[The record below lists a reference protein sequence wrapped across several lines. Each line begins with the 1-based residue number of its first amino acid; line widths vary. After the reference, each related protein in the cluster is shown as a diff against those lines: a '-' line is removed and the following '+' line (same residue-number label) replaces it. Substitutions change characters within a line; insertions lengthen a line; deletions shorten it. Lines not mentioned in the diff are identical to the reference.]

1 VLARSDADPE
11 AVAVANREIG
21 AAEAPVLVCGLGSLG
36 QACLLRLLTFNVPLA
51 CVDREPPRWRDP
63 SLEQQLRGCLTLGDM
78 RQPHVLCQAGAPA
91 ARAVLLLSSGSTENM
106 EAALQVRLLNPRA
119 DIVVRSGGRQAD
131 LGLLL
136 EERLPGVAVVDP
148 VLLCAEAISS
158 ALRPETI
165 PVSFEAHGQ
174 DFQIR
179 AQCWDDHR
187 FQRPL
192 RLPMEQPGGDPLLV
206 MPRSRF
212 PGHDDPSAPARR
224 RWPQWLPR
232 GRWAALGPGSRAQ
245 RLALLALLLLAALGV
260 HLFSA
265 MGGWRQGVFVTLAL
279 LKGEYVDPVNVLLEG
294 GQGLQGVS
302 GWLIGGTL
310 LYSLV
315 GTLLT
320 SALVAAI
327 LERLLRDR
335 IGASRPRLPRRAG
348 RPVLLLGS
356 GSLAERVARLQ
367 QRLGR
372 TVLLVGAERTAGTT
386 ALGFDD
392 LPAALQALDGLPARA
407 VGLLSTDLLANLQ
420 VALSLQQ
427 RWPDA
432 RIAMLAHAFGAAEQ
446 LGDLLGGVAVI
457 SAMDLVADAM
467 VATAFGERIEAVLR
481 LRGTNLLQVLFRV
494 AVGDTLCGRS
504 VARLENGYAVT
515 VVSLWRP
522 RHDAPQALPRLDTV
536 VAPGDQLV
544 VLATADSLRRM
555 ELGEATPP
563 SCRLRLQLDQAGPA
577 ASRFELQ
584 QILARALGCLPGQV
598 AGLLDGQEHLSPPLD
613 GDICDLLTA
622 ELRRQ
627 GVRCQVEPA

>member
-1 VLARSDADPE
+1 
-11 AVAVANREIG
+11 
-21 AAEAPVLVCGLGSLG
+21 VLVCGLGSLG
-36 QACLLRLLTFNVPLA
+36 QACLQRLLSFNVVLA
-51 CVDREPPRWRDP
+51 CVDLEPPQWRDP
-63 SLEQQLRGCLTLGDM
+63 SLDQRLRDSLTLGDM
-78 RQPHVLCQAGAPA
+78 RLPHVLRQAGASR
-91 ARAVLLLSSGSTENM
+91 ARSVLLLSSESTVNL

-119 DIVVRSGGRQAD
+119 DIVVRSGSRQAD
-131 LGLLL
+131 LGALL

-174 DFQIR
+174 DFQILVHP
-179 AQCWDDHR
+179 WDDHR

-192 RLPMEQPGGDPLLV
+192 RMPLQQPDGEPLLV
-206 MPRSRF
+206 MPRSLSEGSDTPVATHRRWRRWQQL
-212 PGHDDPSAPARR
+212 PARG
-224 RWPQWLPR
+224 L
-232 GRWAALGPGSRAQ
+232 AALAQ
-245 RLALLALLLLAALGV
+245 ATRTQKLILLALALLAALGV
-260 HLFSA
+260 RVFSQL
-265 MGGWRQGVFVTLAL
+265 GGWRQGVFVTLAL
-279 LKGEYVDPVNVLLEG
+279 LKGEYVDPVNVLLDAG
-294 GQGLQGVS
+294 TGLQEVS

-310 LYSLV
+310 FYSLV

-335 IGASRPRLPRRAG
+335 LGTSRPRLPRRAG

-367 QRLGR
+367 VRLGR
-372 TVLLVGAERTAGTT
+372 TVLLVGPERTA
-386 ALGFDD
+386 AADAIRLHD

-427 RWPDA
+427 RWPEA

-481 LRGTNLLQVLFRV
+481 LRGTNLLQVLYRV
-494 AVGDTLCGRS
+494 EMDDTLCGRS
-504 VARLENGYAVT
+504 VARLENGYAIT

-522 RHDAPQALPRLDTV
+522 RRGSALALPRLDMV
-536 VAPGDQLV
+536 VAPDDQLV
-544 VLATADSLRRM
+544 VLATADSLRRI
-555 ELGEATPP
+555 ELGEASAPG
-563 SCRLRLQLDQAGPA
+563 CRLRLRNTHVESAG
-577 ASRFELQ
+577 SRFEAQ
-584 QILARALGCLPGQV
+584 QLLARALGCLPGQV
-598 AGLLDGQEHLSPPLD
+598 ADLLDGQEHLSPPLD
-613 GDICDLLTA
+613 GDICDLLIA

>member
-1 VLARSDADPE
+1 MKGSLVMAHSDPHPQTAP
-11 AVAVANREIG
+11 G
-21 AAEAPVLVCGLGSLG
+21 SEAPVLVCGLGSLG
-36 QACLLRLLTFNVPLA
+36 QACLQRLLSFNLPLA
-51 CVDREPPRWRDP
+51 CVDRELPQWRDP
-63 SLEQQLRGCLTLGDM
+63 SLDQRLRGCLTLGDM
-78 RQPHVLCQAGAPA
+78 RLSPVLRQAGAPQ
-91 ARAVLLLSSGSTENM
+91 ARAVLLLSSESTVNL
-106 EAALQVRLLNPRA
+106 EAALQVRLLNPGA
-119 DIVVRSGGRQAD
+119 HIVVRSSSRQAD
-131 LGLLL
+131 LGALL

-158 ALRPETI
+158 ALRPERI

-174 DFQIR
+174 GFQIL
-179 AQCWDDHR
+179 AHPWDDHR

-192 RLPMEQPGGDPLLV
+192 RLPLAQPGDDPLLV
-206 MPRSRF
+206 MPRSLSQ
-212 PGHDDPSAPARR
+212 GGDAPDATLRRRR
-224 RWPQWLPR
+224 RWQRLAAWLAVAFGQTTR
-232 GRWAALGPGSRAQ
+232 TQ
-245 RLALLALLLLAALGV
+245 RLVVLALALLAVLGV
-260 HLFSA
+260 HLFSEL
-265 MGGWRQGVFVTLAL
+265 GGWRQGVFVTLAL
-279 LKGEYVDPVNVLLEG
+279 LKGEYVDPVNVLLDG
-294 GQGLQGVS
+294 GRGLQAVS

-320 SALVAAI
+320 STLVAAI

-335 IGASRPRLPRRAG
+335 LGTSRPRLPRRAG

-356 GSLAERVARLQ
+356 GGLAERVASLQ
-367 QRLGR
+367 KRLGR
-372 TVLLVGAERTAGTT
+372 AVLLVGTERPPVAE
-386 ALGFDD
+386 ALHVAD
-392 LPAALQALDGLPARA
+392 LPGALQALDGLPARA

-481 LRGTNLLQVLFRV
+481 LRGTNLLQVLYRV
-494 AVGDTLCGRS
+494 EAGDTLCGRS
-504 VARLENGYAVT
+504 VARLENGYGIT

-522 RHDAPQALPRLDTV
+522 RRGSALALPRLDMV
-536 VAPGDQLV
+536 VGADDQLV
-544 VLATADSLRRM
+544 VLATADSLRRI
-555 ELGEATPP
+555 ELGEASPP
-563 SCRLRLQLDQAGPA
+563 GCRLRLQNSHA
-577 ASRFELQ
+577 ALASSRFEAQ
-584 QILARALGCLPGQV
+584 QLLARALGCLPGQV

-613 GDICDLLTA
+613 RDICDLLIA

-627 GVRCQVEPA
+627 GVRCQLERT

>member
-1 VLARSDADPE
+1 VAERETGPVEARE
-11 AVAVANREIG
+11 AG

-36 QACLLRLLTFNVPLA
+36 QACLQRLLSFNVPLA
-51 CVDREPPRWRDP
+51 CVDLEPPRWRDP
-63 SLEQQLRGCLTLGDM
+63 SLEQRLRSCLTLGDM
-78 RQPHVLCQAGAPA
+78 RLAHVLRQAGAPG
-91 ARAVLLLSSGSTENM
+91 ARAVLLLSSESTVNL

-119 DIVVRSGGRQAD
+119 DIVVRAGSRQAD
-131 LGLLL
+131 LGALL

-174 DFQIR
+174 DFQIL
-179 AQCWDDHR
+179 AQPWDDHR

-192 RLPMEQPGGDPLLV
+192 RMPLNQPGGEPLLV
-206 MPRSRF
+206 MPRSLSQGSDVPVATHRR
-212 PGHDDPSAPARR
+212 RR
-224 RWPQWLPR
+224 RWQRLPAR
-232 GRWAALGPGSRAQ
+232 AAAALGQATRPQ
-245 RLALLALLLLAALGV
+245 KLILLALVLLAALGV
-260 HLFSA
+260 RFFSA
-265 MGGWRQGVFVTLAL
+265 LGGWQQGLFVTLAL
-279 LKGEYVDPVNVLLEG
+279 LKGEYVDPVNVLLG
-294 GQGLQGVS
+294 AGHGLQQVS

-310 LYSLV
+310 VYSLV

-335 IGASRPRLPRRAG
+335 LGTSRSRLPRRAR

-367 QRLGR
+367 ERLGR
-372 TVLLVGAERTAGTT
+372 TVLLVGSEPTAAAGVIR
-386 ALGFDD
+386 FDD

-432 RIAMLAHAFGAAEQ
+432 RIAMLTHAFGAAEQ

-467 VATAFGERIEAVLR
+467 VATAFGERIGAVLR
-481 LRGTNLLQVLFRV
+481 LRGTNLLQVLYRV
-494 AVGDTLCGRS
+494 EPDDTLCGRS
-504 VARLENGYAVT
+504 VARLENGYGIT

-522 RHDAPQALPRLDTV
+522 RRGSALSLPKLDTV
-536 VAPGDQLV
+536 VAPDDQLV
-544 VLATADSLRRM
+544 VLATADSLRRI
-555 ELGEATPP
+555 ELGEASPP
-563 SCRLRLQLDQAGPA
+563 GCRLRLQNTHIDSAG
-577 ASRFELQ
+577 SRFDAQ
-584 QILARALGCLPGQV
+584 QLLARALGCLPGEV
-598 AGLLDGQEHLSPPLD
+598 AGLLDGREHLSPPLD
-613 GDICDLLTA
+613 DDLCALLIA

-627 GVRCQVEPA
+627 GVRCQVERACG

>member
-1 VLARSDADPE
+1 MAHSDPPPQTDA
-11 AVAVANREIG
+11 G
-21 AAEAPVLVCGLGSLG
+21 AAAAVLVCGLGSLG
-36 QACLLRLLTFNVPLA
+36 QACLQRLLSFNVPLA
-51 CVDREPPRWRDP
+51 CVDLEPPQWRDP
-63 SLEQQLRGCLTLGDM
+63 SLEQRLRGCLTLGDM
-78 RQPHVLCQAGAPA
+78 RLPHVLRRAGVPG
-91 ARAVLLLSSGSTENM
+91 ARAVLLLSSESSINM

-119 DIVVRSGGRQAD
+119 DIVVRSSSRQAD
-131 LGLLL
+131 LGVLL

-174 DFQIR
+174 DFQIL
-179 AQCWDDHR
+179 AQPWDDRR

-192 RLPMEQPGGDPLLV
+192 RLPLQPPDGDPLLV
-206 MPRSRF
+206 MPRSLSR
-212 PGHDDPSAPARR
+212 GGDDPVAAGPRRR
-224 RWPQWLPR
+224 RWLRRAARALAAPSQWSR
-232 GRWAALGPGSRAQ
+232 GQ
-245 RLALLALLLLAALGV
+245 QLALLVLVLLAALGV
-260 HLFSA
+260 TLFSA
-265 MGGWRQGVFVTLAL
+265 IGGWRQGVFVTLAL
-279 LKGEYVDPVNVLLEG
+279 LKGEYVDPVNVLLDG
-294 GQGLQGVS
+294 GSGLQAVS

-310 LYSLV
+310 FYSLV

-335 IGASRPRLPRRAG
+335 LGTSRPRLPRRAG

-372 TVLLVGAERTAGTT
+372 TVLVVGSGRTAAGG
-386 ALGFDD
+386 AIAFDD
-392 LPAALQALDGLPARA
+392 LPAALQALDGLSARA

-420 VALSLQQ
+420 GALSLQQ

-481 LRGTNLLQVLFRV
+481 LRGTNLLQVLYRV
-494 AVGDTLCGRS
+494 EAGDTLCGRS
-504 VARLENGYAVT
+504 VARLENGYAIT

-522 RHDAPQALPRLDTV
+522 RRGAPLALPRLDMV
-536 VAPGDQLV
+536 VAPDDQLV
-544 VLATADSLRRM
+544 VLATADSLRRI

-563 SCRLRLQLDQAGPA
+563 DCRLRLQTSSSHKDS
-577 ASRFELQ
+577 ASGRFEAQ
-584 QILARALGCLPGQV
+584 QLLARALGCLPGEV
-598 AGLLDGQEHLSPPLD
+598 ADLLDGQEHLSPPLD
-613 GDICDLLTA
+613 GDICELLIA

-627 GVRCQVEPA
+627 GVRCQLEPA

>member
-1 VLARSDADPE
+1 MAHSDPPPQADP
-11 AVAVANREIG
+11 G
-21 AAEAPVLVCGLGSLG
+21 AEAAVLVCGLGSLG
-36 QACLLRLLTFNVPLA
+36 QACLQRLLSFNVPLA
-51 CVDREPPRWRDP
+51 CVDLEPPQWRDP
-63 SLEQQLRGCLTLGDM
+63 SLEQRLRGCLTLGDM
-78 RQPHVLCQAGAPA
+78 RLPHVLRRAGVPG
-91 ARAVLLLSSGSTENM
+91 ARAVLLLSSESSINL

-119 DIVVRSGGRQAD
+119 EIVVRSSSRQAD
-131 LGLLL
+131 LGVLL

-174 DFQIR
+174 DFQIL
-179 AQCWDDHR
+179 AQPWDDRR

-192 RLPMEQPGGDPLLV
+192 RLPLQQPDGDPLLV
-206 MPRSRF
+206 MPRSLSR
-212 PGHDDPSAPARR
+212 GGDDPVAAGPRRR
-224 RWPQWLPR
+224 RWLRRAGRALAAPGQWSR
-232 GRWAALGPGSRAQ
+232 GQ
-245 RLALLALLLLAALGV
+245 QLALLVLVLLAALGV
-260 HLFSA
+260 TLFSA
-265 MGGWRQGVFVTLAL
+265 IGGWRQGVFVTLAL
-279 LKGEYVDPVNVLLEG
+279 LKGEYVDPVNVLLDG
-294 GQGLQGVS
+294 GGGLQAVS

-310 LYSLV
+310 FYSLV

-335 IGASRPRLPRRAG
+335 LGTSRPRLPRRAG

-372 TVLLVGAERTAGTT
+372 TVLVVGAGRSAAGG
-386 ALGFDD
+386 AIAFDD
-392 LPAALQALDGLPARA
+392 LPAALQALDGLSARA

-420 VALSLQQ
+420 GALSLQQ

-481 LRGTNLLQVLFRV
+481 LRGTNLLQVLYRV
-494 AVGDTLCGRS
+494 ADGDTLCGRS
-504 VARLENGYAVT
+504 VARLENGYAIT

-522 RHDAPQALPRLDTV
+522 RRGAPLALPRLDLV
-536 VAPGDQLV
+536 VAPDDQLV
-544 VLATADSLRRM
+544 VLASADSLRRI
-555 ELGEATPP
+555 ELGEASPP
-563 SCRLRLQLDQAGPA
+563 DCRLRLRNSHAGA
-577 ASRFELQ
+577 ASSRFEAQ
-584 QILARALGCLPGQV
+584 QLLARALGCLPGAV
-598 AGLLDGQEHLSPPLD
+598 AGLLDGREHLSAPLD
-613 GDICDLLTA
+613 GEIGELLIV

-627 GVRCQVEPA
+627 GVHCQIEPA

>member
-1 VLARSDADPE
+1 MAHSDPPPQAD
-11 AVAVANREIG
+11 AG
-21 AAEAPVLVCGLGSLG
+21 AEAAVLVCGLGSLG
-36 QACLLRLLTFNVPLA
+36 QACLQRLLSFNVPLA
-51 CVDREPPRWRDP
+51 CVDLEPPQWRDP
-63 SLEQQLRGCLTLGDM
+63 SLEQRLRGCLTLGDM
-78 RQPHVLCQAGAPA
+78 RLPHVLHRAGVPG
-91 ARAVLLLSSGSTENM
+91 ARAVLLLSSESSINM

-119 DIVVRSGGRQAD
+119 DIVVRSSSRQAD
-131 LGLLL
+131 LGVLL

-174 DFQIR
+174 DFQIL
-179 AQCWDDHR
+179 AQPWDDRR

-192 RLPMEQPGGDPLLV
+192 RMPLQQPDAHPLLV
-206 MPRSRF
+206 MPRSLSRGGEDPVA
-212 PGHDDPSAPARR
+212 PGHRRR
-224 RWPQWLPR
+224 RWLSR
-232 GRWAALGPGSRAQ
+232 AARALAALGQWSRGQ
-245 RLALLALLLLAALGV
+245 QLALLVLVLLAALGV
-260 HLFSA
+260 TLFSA
-265 MGGWRQGVFVTLAL
+265 IGGWRQGVFVTLAL
-279 LKGEYVDPVNVLLEG
+279 LKGEYVDPVNVLLDG
-294 GQGLQGVS
+294 GSGLQAVS

-310 LYSLV
+310 FYSLV

-335 IGASRPRLPRRAG
+335 LGTSRPRLPRRAG

-372 TVLLVGAERTAGTT
+372 TVLVVGAGRTAPAG
-386 ALGFDD
+386 AIGFDD
-392 LPAALQALDGLPARA
+392 LPTALQALDGLSARA

-420 VALSLQQ
+420 GALSLQQ

-457 SAMDLVADAM
+457 PAMDLVADAM

-481 LRGTNLLQVLFRV
+481 LRGTNLLQVLYRV
-494 AVGDTLCGRS
+494 EAGDTLCGRS
-504 VARLENGYAVT
+504 VARLENGYAIT

-522 RHDAPQALPRLDTV
+522 RRGAPLALPRLDMV
-536 VAPGDQLV
+536 VAPDDQLV
-544 VLATADSLRRM
+544 VLASADSLRRI
-555 ELGEATPP
+555 ELGEASPP
-563 SCRLRLQLDQAGPA
+563 DSRLRLQTSGSQKDSAS
-577 ASRFELQ
+577 SRFEAQ
-584 QILARALGCLPGQV
+584 QLLARALGCLPGEV
-598 AGLLDGQEHLSPPLD
+598 AELLDGQEHLSPPLD
-613 GDICDLLTA
+613 GEIGELLIV

-627 GVRCQVEPA
+627 GVQCQIERA

>member
-1 VLARSDADPE
+1 M
-11 AVAVANREIG
+11 ANPDI
-21 AAEAPVLVCGLGSLG
+21 VLVCGLGSLG
-36 QACLLRLLTFNVPLA
+36 QACLQRLLSFNVPLA
-51 CVDREPPRWRDP
+51 CVDLEPPQWRDP
-63 SLEQQLRGCLTLGDM
+63 SLHQRLQGCLTLGDM
-78 RQPHVLCQAGAPA
+78 RLPHVLRQAGASQ
-91 ARAVLLLSSGSTENM
+91 ARAVLLLSSESTANL

-119 DIVVRSGGRQAD
+119 EIVVRSGSRQAD
-131 LGLLL
+131 LGALL

-174 DFQIR
+174 DFQIL
-179 AQCWDDHR
+179 AQPWDDHR

-192 RLPMEQPGGDPLLV
+192 RMPLEQPGGEPLLV
-206 MPRSRF
+206 MPRSLSQGR
-212 PGHDDPSAPARR
+212 DAPVTTHRRRR
-224 RWPQWLPR
+224 RWQAILAR
-232 GRWAALGPGSRAQ
+232 AAAAISQTTWAQKLI
-245 RLALLALLLLAALGV
+245 LLALALLAALGV
-260 HLFSA
+260 RFFSA

-279 LKGEYVDPVNVLLEG
+279 LKGEYVDPVNVLLDAG
-294 GQGLQGVS
+294 TGLQEVS

-310 LYSLV
+310 FYSLV

-335 IGASRPRLPRRAG
+335 LGTSRPRLPRRAA

-367 QRLGR
+367 ERLGR
-372 TVLLVGAERTAGTT
+372 TVLLVGSERTA
-386 ALGFDD
+386 AADAIRFDD

-427 RWPDA
+427 KWPDA

-467 VATAFGERIEAVLR
+467 VATAFGERIGAVLR
-481 LRGTNLLQVLFRV
+481 LRGTNLLQVLYRA

-522 RHDAPQALPRLDTV
+522 RQVAPQALPRLDTV

-563 SCRLRLQLDQAGPA
+563 SCRLRLQIDQAGPA

>member
-1 VLARSDADPE
+1 MAQSSPPPP
-11 AVAVANREIG
+11 VAPG
-21 AAEAPVLVCGLGSLG
+21 TEAPVLVCGLGSLG
-36 QACLLRLLTFNVPLA
+36 QACLQRLLSFNVPLA
-51 CVDREPPRWRDP
+51 CVDLEPPQWRHPALD
-63 SLEQQLRGCLTLGDM
+63 QRLRGCLTLGDM
-78 RQPHVLCQAGAPA
+78 RLPHVLRQAGAPA
-91 ARAVLLLSSGSTENM
+91 ARAVLLLSSESSINM
-106 EAALQVRLLNPRA
+106 EAALQVRLLNPGA
-119 DIVVRSGGRQAD
+119 DIVVRSSSRQAD
-131 LGLLL
+131 LGQLL
-136 EERLPGVAVVDP
+136 EERLPGLAVVDP

-174 DFQIR
+174 DFQIL
-179 AQCWDDHR
+179 AQPWDDRR

-192 RLPMEQPGGDPLLV
+192 RMPLQQPGGDPLLV
-206 MPRSRF
+206 MPRTLSRA
-212 PGHDDPSAPARR
+212 GDDPVAPGRRRR
-224 RWPQWLPR
+224 RWLRRSVLP
-232 GRWAALGPGSRAQ
+232 
-245 RLALLALLLLAALGV
+245 LAALGQWSRGQQLV
-260 HLFSA
+260 LLVLVLLAGLGVTLFSA

-279 LKGEYVDPVNVLLEG
+279 LKGEYVDPVNVLLDG
-294 GQGLQGVS
+294 GSGLQAVS

-310 LYSLV
+310 FYSLV

-335 IGASRPRLPRRAG
+335 LGTSRPRLPRRAG

-356 GSLAERVARLQ
+356 GSLAQRVAGLQ

-372 TVLLVGAERTAGTT
+372 MVLVVGSGQTGAAG
-386 ALGFDD
+386 AIGFDD
-392 LPAALQALDGLPARA
+392 LPAALQALEGLPARA

-467 VATAFGERIEAVLR
+467 VATAFGERIGAVLR
-481 LRGTNLLQVLFRV
+481 LRGTNLLQVLYRV
-494 AVGDTLCGRS
+494 AEGDTLCGHS
-504 VARLENGYAVT
+504 LARLENGYGIT

-522 RHDAPQALPRLDTV
+522 RLGSALALPKLDMV
-536 VAPGDQLV
+536 VAADDQLV
-544 VLATADSLRRM
+544 VLATADSLRRI
-555 ELGEATPP
+555 ELGEASAPG
-563 SCRLRLQLDQAGPA
+563 CRLRLQNTHA
-577 ASRFELQ
+577 ASASSRFEAQ
-584 QILARALGCLPGQV
+584 QLLARALGCLPGQV
-598 AGLLDGQEHLSPPLD
+598 AALLDGHEHLSPPLD
-613 GDICDLLTA
+613 GDICDLLIA

-627 GVRCQVEPA
+627 GVRCQVEQA

>member
-1 VLARSDADPE
+1 M
-11 AVAVANREIG
+11 ANPDI
-21 AAEAPVLVCGLGSLG
+21 VLVCGLGSLG
-36 QACLLRLLTFNVPLA
+36 QACLQRLLSFNVPLA
-51 CVDREPPRWRDP
+51 CVDLEPPQWRDP
-63 SLEQQLRGCLTLGDM
+63 SLHQRLQGCLTLGDM
-78 RQPHVLCQAGAPA
+78 RLPHVLRQAGASQ
-91 ARAVLLLSSGSTENM
+91 ARAVLLLSSESTANL

-119 DIVVRSGGRQAD
+119 EIVVRSGSRQAD
-131 LGLLL
+131 LGALLG
-136 EERLPGVAVVDP
+136 ERLPGVAVVDP

-174 DFQIR
+174 DFQIL
-179 AQCWDDHR
+179 AQPWDDHR

-192 RLPMEQPGGDPLLV
+192 RMPLEQPGGEPLLV
-206 MPRSRF
+206 MPRSLSQGR
-212 PGHDDPSAPARR
+212 DAPVTTHRRRR
-224 RWPQWLPR
+224 RWQAIPARAAAAISQTT
-232 GRWAALGPGSRAQ
+232 WAQKLI
-245 RLALLALLLLAALGV
+245 LLALALLAALGV
-260 HLFSA
+260 RFFSA

-279 LKGEYVDPVNVLLEG
+279 LKGEYVDPVNVLLDAG
-294 GQGLQGVS
+294 TGLQEVS

-310 LYSLV
+310 FYSLV

-335 IGASRPRLPRRAG
+335 LGTSRPRLPRRAA

-367 QRLGR
+367 ERLGR
-372 TVLLVGAERTAGTT
+372 TVLLVGSERTA
-386 ALGFDD
+386 AADAIRFDD

-427 RWPDA
+427 KWPDA

-467 VATAFGERIEAVLR
+467 VATAFGERIGAVLR
-481 LRGTNLLQVLFRV
+481 LRGTNLLQVLYRV
-494 AVGDTLCGRS
+494 QPDDTLCGRS
-504 VARLENGYAVT
+504 VARLENGYGIT

-522 RHDAPQALPRLDTV
+522 RRGSAQALPRLDMV
-536 VAPGDQLV
+536 VAADDQLV
-544 VLATADSLRRM
+544 VLATADSLRRI
-555 ELGEATPP
+555 ELGEVSPP
-563 SCRLRLQLDQAGPA
+563 GCRLRLQNTHADAAG
-577 ASRFELQ
+577 SRFEAQ
-584 QILARALGCLPGQV
+584 QLLARALGCLPGQV

-613 GDICDLLTA
+613 GDICDLLIA

-627 GVRCQVEPA
+627 GVRCQVEQT

>member
-1 VLARSDADPE
+1 MDPE
-11 AVAVANREIG
+11 AVAVAEMG
-21 AAEAPVLVCGLGSLG
+21 ELPAGTVEAPVLVCGLGSLG
-36 QACLLRLLTFNVPLA
+36 QACLQRLLSFNVPLA
-51 CVDREPPRWRDP
+51 CVDLEPPRWRDP
-63 SLEQQLRGCLTLGDM
+63 SLEQRLQGCLTLGDM
-78 RQPHVLCQAGAPA
+78 RLPHVLRQAGAPA
-91 ARAVLLLSSGSTENM
+91 ARAVLLLSSESSINL
-106 EAALQVRLLNPRA
+106 EAALQVRLLNPQA
-119 DIVVRSGGRQAD
+119 DIVVRSGSRQAD
-131 LGLLL
+131 LGALL

-192 RLPMEQPGGDPLLV
+192 RMPLEQAGSDPLLV
-206 MPRSRF
+206 MPRSLFQGRDDAVV
-212 PGHDDPSAPARR
+212 PG
-224 RWPQWLPR
+224 R
-232 GRWAALGPGSRAQ
+232 GRSRWQRRLARAGLAGLGSWSRGQ
-245 RLALLALLLLAALGV
+245 RLALVVLALLAALGV

-265 MGGWRQGVFVTLAL
+265 MGGWRQGMFVTLAL

-294 GQGLQGVS
+294 GQGLQAVS

-310 LYSLV
+310 FYSLV

-335 IGASRPRLPRRAG
+335 LGTSRPRLPRRAG

-356 GSLAERVARLQ
+356 GGLAERVARLQ

-372 TVLLVGAERTAGTT
+372 TVLLVGAGRTSGTT
-386 ALGFDD
+386 AIGFDD

-420 VALSLQQ
+420 GALSLQQ

-481 LRGTNLLQVLFRV
+481 LRGTNLLQVLYRV
-494 AVGDTLCGRS
+494 AAGDTLCGRS

-522 RHDAPQALPRLDTV
+522 RQASPLALPRLDTV
-536 VAPGDQLV
+536 VAPEDQLV
-544 VLATADSLRRM
+544 VLATADSLRRI

-563 SCRLRLQLDQAGPA
+563 SSRLRLQNGQAGLV
-577 ASRFELQ
+577 ASCFELQ

-598 AGLLDGQEHLSPPLD
+598 AGLLDGREHLSPPLD
-613 GDICDLLTA
+613 GDICDLLSA